1 MFQKEGHWYR
11 KGKNDVLWVLVY
23 ALGVLE
29 TDYPAGEE
37 VSQDSEARLEGS
49 LTGSLVSNS
58 SHGSEGALS
67 GISAVGCTAE
77 GAGSGAHTGSS
88 GTNEL
93 QAELSPIRGR
103 GENET
108 S

>member
-1 MFQKEGHWYR
+1 MERQKFR
-11 KGKNDVLWVLVY
+11 ALRVLIY

-37 VSQDSEARLEGS
+37 VPQDSEARLEGS
-49 LTGSLVSNS
+49 LTGSLASNS
-58 SHGSEGALS
+58 SHGSEGTLS

-77 GAGSGAHTGSS
+77 GVGSGPQTGSS

-93 QAELSPIRGR
+93 QSELSPVRGR
-103 GENET
+103 GRG
-108 S
+108 

>member
-1 MFQKEGHWYR
+1 M
-11 KGKNDVLWVLVY
+11 
-23 ALGVLE
+23 E

-37 VSQDSEARLEGS
+37 FPQDTEARLEGS
-49 LTGSLVSNS
+49 LTGSLASNS

-77 GAGSGAHTGSS
+77 GAGSGAQTGSS

-93 QAELSPIRGR
+93 QAELSPVRGR
-103 GENET
+103 GKDF
-108 S
+108 SS

>member
-1 MFQKEGHWYR
+1 MLKRQRSGGLR
-11 KGKNDVLWVLVY
+11 VLVF

-37 VSQDSEARLEGS
+37 VPQDSEARLEGS
-49 LTGSLVSNS
+49 LTASLASNS

-77 GAGSGAHTGSS
+77 GVWSGAQTGSS

-93 QAELSPIRGR
+93 QADLSPVRGR
-103 GENET
+103 GKNYA

>member
-1 MFQKEGHWYR
+1 MVQEGQLQR
-11 KGKNDVLWVLVY
+11 VLRVLIY

-37 VSQDSEARLEGS
+37 VPQDSEARLEGS
-49 LTGSLVSNS
+49 LTGSLASNS

-77 GAGSGAHTGSS
+77 GAGSGVQTGSS

-93 QAELSPIRGR
+93 LAELSPVKGR
-103 GENET
+103 GKN
-108 S
+108 